1 MTTTYATQGTCAR
14 FIDIDTTIRTN
25 RLKGDTGGLE
35 QIAVDP
41 GRNIL
46 MVLNNINHDTPPFS
60 IKTGKGR
67 QSITVGLPPALSH
80 LTTAKSTCF
89 RPATVPAT
97 APE

>member
-1 MTTTYATQGTCAR
+1 
-14 FIDIDTTIRTN
+14 
-25 RLKGDTGGLE
+25 
-35 QIAVDP
+35 
-41 GRNIL
+41 